1 MCVQCSPDF
10 RGEMLTAHDRRTT
23 HPETRELYVGVSHVS
38 SCVVCVSADRGRDRR
53 VASRGK
59 ACGAGLSSAR
69 FSHFGK
75 K

>member
-10 RGEMLTAHDRRTT
+10 RGEMLTAHDRREPHTQR
-23 HPETRELYVGVSHVS
+23 RESCGCHVS